1 MPRPSDIPGS
11 KLRAVHT
18 AMRGEE
24 RLTELAEQANF
35 AVKLFLDKGYS
46 LDAALDLTDITLD
59 RYDNLK
65 ETK

>member
-1 MPRPSDIPGS
+1 
-11 KLRAVHT
+11 
-18 AMRGEE
+18 MRGEE